1 MNHAS
6 LQHSERLKRVLA
18 YLSDCKEHSTLE
30 IAQGARVCAV
40 SAAVSE
46 LRENGIA
53 VACRREK
60 GVYFYKLGN

>member
-6 LQHSERLKRVLA
+6 LAQSPRLQRVLA

-40 SAAVSE
+40 SAAISE

-53 VACRREK
+53 VACRRQK
-60 GVYFYKLGN
+60 GVYFYNLGK

>member
-1 MNHAS
+1 MNHAI
-6 LQHSERLKRVLA
+6 LQHSDRLKRVLA

-53 VACRREK
+53 VTCRRDK

>member
-6 LQHSERLKRVLA
+6 LQYSARLQRVVA
-18 YLSDCKEHSTLE
+18 YLADGKEHSTLE

-53 VACRREK
+53 VTCRREK